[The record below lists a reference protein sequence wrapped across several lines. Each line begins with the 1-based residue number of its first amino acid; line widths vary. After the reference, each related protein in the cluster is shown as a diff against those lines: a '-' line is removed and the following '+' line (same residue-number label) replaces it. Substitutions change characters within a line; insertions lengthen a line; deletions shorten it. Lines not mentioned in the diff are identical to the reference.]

1 MGNALTNT
9 MVPRGYE
16 FDELRRSRAEQT
28 FINITFITDTD
39 ARVAELERSLRE
51 RLGQAQEI
59 RRAFSV

>member
-1 MGNALTNT
+1 

-51 RLGQAQEI
+51 RLGKAQEI